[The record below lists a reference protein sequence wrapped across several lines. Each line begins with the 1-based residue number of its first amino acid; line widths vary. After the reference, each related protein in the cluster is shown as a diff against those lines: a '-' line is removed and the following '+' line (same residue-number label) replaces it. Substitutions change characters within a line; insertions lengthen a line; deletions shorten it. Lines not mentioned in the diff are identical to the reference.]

1 LRIKII
7 KKFKE
12 LIRLDKNKKE
22 YKVINI
28 INKFNII
35 INYGSNDGAYEGQ
48 EVRISTTGD
57 EILDLDGKSLGNIE
71 IIKEELEITRVYDN
85 FSICKKIR
93 INEINPFQPISL
105 VKKERRAVELNVKE
119 EDFSNI
125 KYQDTTPI
133 KKGDNVKILD

>member
-1 LRIKII
+1 M
-7 KKFKE
+7 
-12 LIRLDKNKKE
+12 DKNNKE

-71 IIKEELEITRVYDN
+71 IIKEELEITKIYDN
-85 FSICKKIR
+85 FSICKKIK
-93 INEINPFQPISL
+93 INEVNPFQPISL
-105 VKKERRAVELNVKE
+105 VKKEIRAVELNVKE

-125 KYQDTTPI
+125 KYQDITPI
-133 KKGDNVKILD
+133 KKGDNVKILDYVVRQYICDKRIKK

>member
-1 LRIKII
+1 M
-7 KKFKE
+7 
-12 LIRLDKNKKE
+12 DKNKKE

-85 FSICKKIR
+85 FSICKKIQ

-125 KYQDTTPI
+125 KYQDMTPI

>member
-1 LRIKII
+1 M
-7 KKFKE
+7 
-12 LIRLDKNKKE
+12 DKNKKE

-93 INEINPFQPISL
+93 INEVNPFQPISL
-105 VKKERRAVELNVKE
+105 VKKEKRAVELNVRE

>member
-1 LRIKII
+1 M
-7 KKFKE
+7 
-12 LIRLDKNKKE
+12 DKNNKE

-71 IIKEELEITRVYDN
+71 IIKEELEITKIYNN
-85 FSICKKIR
+85 FSICKKIK
-93 INEINPFQPISL
+93 INEVNPFQPISL
-105 VKKERRAVELNVKE
+105 VKKEIRAVELNVKE

-125 KYQDTTPI
+125 KYQDITPI

>member
-1 LRIKII
+1 M
-7 KKFKE
+7 
-12 LIRLDKNKKE
+12 DKNKKE

-93 INEINPFQPISL
+93 INEVNPFQPISL
-105 VKKERRAVELNVKE
+105 VRKERRAVELNVKE

-125 KYQDTTPI
+125 KYQDITPI

>member
-1 LRIKII
+1 M
-7 KKFKE
+7 
-12 LIRLDKNKKE
+12 DKNKKE

>member
-1 LRIKII
+1 M
-7 KKFKE
+7 
-12 LIRLDKNKKE
+12 DKNKKE

-28 INKFNII
+28 IDKFNII
-35 INYGSNDGAYEGQ
+35 INYGSNDGAYERQ
-48 EVRISTTGD
+48 KVRISTTGD
-57 EILDLDGKSLGNIE
+57 EILDLDGKFLGNIE
-71 IIKEELEITRVYDN
+71 IIKEELEITRIYDN

-93 INEINPFQPISL
+93 INEINPFQPISF

>member
-1 LRIKII
+1 V
-7 KKFKE
+7 
-12 LIRLDKNKKE
+12 IRLDKNKKE

-93 INEINPFQPISL
+93 INEVNPFQPISL
-105 VKKERRAVELNVKE
+105 VRKERRAVELNVKE

-125 KYQDTTPI
+125 KYQDITPI

>member
-1 LRIKII
+1 M
-7 KKFKE
+7 
-12 LIRLDKNKKE
+12 DKNKKE

-35 INYGSNDGAYEGQ
+35 INYGSNNGAYEGQ
-48 EVRISTTGD
+48 EVRISITGD

-71 IIKEELEITRVYDN
+71 IIKEELEITRVYNN
-85 FSICKKIR
+85 FSICKKIK

-125 KYQDTTPI
+125 KYQDMTPI
-133 KKGDNVKILD
+133 RKGDNVKILD

>member
-1 LRIKII
+1 M
-7 KKFKE
+7 
-12 LIRLDKNKKE
+12 IRLDKNNKE

-71 IIKEELEITRVYDN
+71 IIKEELEITKIYDN
-85 FSICKKIR
+85 FSICKKIK
-93 INEINPFQPISL
+93 INEVNPFQPISL
-105 VKKERRAVELNVKE
+105 VKKEIRAVELNVKE

-125 KYQDTTPI
+125 KYQDITPI

>member
-1 LRIKII
+1 M
-7 KKFKE
+7 
-12 LIRLDKNKKE
+12 DKNKKE

-71 IIKEELEITRVYDN
+71 IIKEELEIIKVYDN
-85 FSICKKIR
+85 FSVCEKIR
-93 INEINPFQPISL
+93 INEVNPFQPISL
-105 VKKERRAVELNVKE
+105 VKKEKRAVELNVKE

-125 KYQDTTPI
+125 KYLDKSPI
-133 KKGDNVKILD
+133 QKGDNVKILD

>member
-1 LRIKII
+1 M
-7 KKFKE
+7 
-12 LIRLDKNKKE
+12 IRLDKNNKE

-71 IIKEELEITRVYDN
+71 IIKEELEITKIYDN
-85 FSICKKIR
+85 FSICKKIK
-93 INEINPFQPISL
+93 INEVNPFQPISL
-105 VKKERRAVELNVKE
+105 IKKEIRAVELNVKE

-125 KYQDTTPI
+125 KYQDITPI

>member
-1 LRIKII
+1 M
-7 KKFKE
+7 
-12 LIRLDKNKKE
+12 DKNNKE

-71 IIKEELEITRVYDN
+71 IIKEELEITKIYDN
-85 FSICKKIR
+85 FSICKKIK
-93 INEINPFQPISL
+93 INEVNPFQPISL
-105 VKKERRAVELNVKE
+105 VKKEIRAVELNVKE

-125 KYQDTTPI
+125 TYQDITPI

>member
-1 LRIKII
+1 M
-7 KKFKE
+7 
-12 LIRLDKNKKE
+12 DKNKKE

-28 INKFNII
+28 IDKFNII
-35 INYGSNDGAYEGQ
+35 INYGSNDGAYERQ
-48 EVRISTTGD
+48 KVRISTTGD
-57 EILDLDGKSLGNIE
+57 EILDLDGKFLGNIE
-71 IIKEELEITRVYDN
+71 IIKEELEMTRIYDN

-93 INEINPFQPISL
+93 INEINPFQPISF

>member
-1 LRIKII
+1 M
-7 KKFKE
+7 
-12 LIRLDKNKKE
+12 DKNNKE

-71 IIKEELEITRVYDN
+71 IIKEELEITKIYDN
-85 FSICKKIR
+85 FSICKKIK
-93 INEINPFQPISL
+93 INEVNPFQPISL
-105 VKKERRAVELNVKE
+105 VKKEIRAVELNVKE

-125 KYQDTTPI
+125 KYQDITPI

>member
-1 LRIKII
+1 M
-7 KKFKE
+7 
-12 LIRLDKNKKE
+12 DKNNKE

-71 IIKEELEITRVYDN
+71 IIKEELEITKIYDN
-85 FSICKKIR
+85 FSICKKIK
-93 INEINPFQPISL
+93 INEVNPAGPDPIITESY
-105 VKKERRAVELNVKE
+105 
-119 EDFSNI
+119 I
-125 KYQDTTPI
+125 
-133 KKGDNVKILD
+133 

>member
-1 LRIKII
+1 M
-7 KKFKE
+7 
-12 LIRLDKNKKE
+12 DKNKKE

-57 EILDLDGKSLGNIE
+57 EILDLDGKFLGNIE

-125 KYQDTTPI
+125 KYQDMTPI

>member
-1 LRIKII
+1 M
-7 KKFKE
+7 
-12 LIRLDKNKKE
+12 DKNKKE

-125 KYQDTTPI
+125 KYQDMTPI

>member
-1 LRIKII
+1 M
-7 KKFKE
+7 
-12 LIRLDKNKKE
+12 DKNKKE

-93 INEINPFQPISL
+93 INEVNPFQPISL
-105 VKKERRAVELNVKE
+105 VKKEKRAVELNVRE

-125 KYQDTTPI
+125 KYQDMTPI
-133 KKGDNVKILD
+133 QKGDNVKILD